1 MKETYENEY
10 VKSHHEALALFD
22 ALGIKEVTSKTQRK
36 NGTRVWELPA
46 KTLYSTGYTDKLK
59 FGIYSSGYIRNCSS
73 SNHSCYQINKKYT
86 HTKKWWNSY
95 YKKYMDFK
103 TTERILIHNEEDR
116 IVYLANY
123 ILKNY
128 YRNKTSYQISPYVM
142 DNLPTKTAR
151 DYDILLEK
159 YDSLLS
165 DYLTLEKD
173 LCYDISDKLKRDVQ
187 VIIDGHRYNLT

>member
-1 MKETYENEY
+1 
-10 VKSHHEALALFD
+10 
-22 ALGIKEVTSKTQRK
+22 
-36 NGTRVWELPA
+36 
-46 KTLYSTGYTDKLK
+46 
-59 FGIYSSGYIRNCSS
+59 
-73 SNHSCYQINKKYT
+73 
-86 HTKKWWNSY
+86 
-95 YKKYMDFK
+95 MDFK

-173 LCYDISDKLKRDVQ
+173 LSYDISDKLRRDVQ